1 MSKIYC
7 SKCRKIHEKGQCEK
21 EEGII
26 DKAIAEQKPKA
37 KTYKTY
43 AEMSEEELKLQ
54 KFYNSKEWRK
64 MREKKMQENFG
75 LCEIC
80 FKLRNKIKNATS
92 VHHIKKLRTH
102 FDLRLEES
110 NLICLCSEC
119 HELVEDTCSS
129 IEEIILLV
137 KEEMPERND

>member
-43 AEMSEEELKLQ
+43 AEMNEEELKIQ

-64 MREKKMQENFG
+64 MREKKMKENFG

-102 FDLRLEES
+102 FHLRLNEE
-110 NLICLCSEC
+110 NLICVCDDC
-119 HELVEDTCSS
+119 HRLIEDTCCS
-129 IEEIILLV
+129 IEEIIELIE
-137 KEEMPERND
+137 KEMKEND